1 MDIFNIFIPSWGFPP
16 TPAASHLIQMMQ
28 GGWQPAMDCQD
39 APANLRRRGDDSRV
53 SCNFSKNASA
63 GSLGFKIHW
72 LPVLSILTWECN
84 APDRV
89 DMDMMG
95 VVLTISRFFLNAT
108 HQRRTKGEKQ
118 WRSRFKSQ
126 WRGRLG
132 CSMAVRDT
140 RCYRVSSR
148 TQKKQ
153 KRALWMLTS
162 PEKYLT
168 TITNN

>member
-1 MDIFNIFIPSWGFPP
+1 MDIFNIFIPRWGFPP

-53 SCNFSKNASA
+53 SCNFLKNASA
-63 GSLGFKIHW
+63 GSLGFKNHW

-95 VVLTISRFFLNAT
+95 ISPGVVLTISRFFSECNTPKT
-108 HQRRTKGEKQ
+108 HQRRKTMAVTFQ
-118 WRSRFKSQ
+118 VPVTRTAWLFD
-126 WRGRLG
+126 G
-132 CSMAVRDT
+132 CSR
-140 RCYRVSSR
+140 Y
-148 TQKKQ
+148 Q
-153 KRALWMLTS
+153 MLQS
-162 PEKYLT
+162 FQ
-168 TITNN
+168 